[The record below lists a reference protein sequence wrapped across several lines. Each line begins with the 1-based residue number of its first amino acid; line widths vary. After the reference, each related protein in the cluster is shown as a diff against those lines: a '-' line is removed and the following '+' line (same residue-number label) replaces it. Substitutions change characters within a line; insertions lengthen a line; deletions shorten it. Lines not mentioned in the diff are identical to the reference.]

1 MRHNLVYLVMT
12 RFALRSAVLSVLLL
26 CAACARGPLDEGCGP
41 EFRETVIR
49 GEIQDRAGASIGWAE
64 IRLVEV
70 RGGAEPP
77 RILPIVRDLGNGAP
91 GPLRGHVVRA
101 QLLDPGGATLSDLPV
116 AGGDVRTDPIAV
128 VDVATLDALRQ
139 AFVGGGVVLS
149 LETDLAGMER
159 VQVRLPLLRAGTWG
173 RARCS

>member
-1 MRHNLVYLVMT
+1 MRLKPVDMLMT
-12 RFALRSAVLSVLLL
+12 RSALRSAFLSVLLL
-26 CAACARGPLDEGCGP
+26 CAACTRGPLDEGCGP

-49 GEIQDRAGASIGWAE
+49 GEIQNPAGASIGWAE
-64 IRLVEV
+64 IRLVET
-70 RGGAEPP
+70 RGAEPP
-77 RILPIVRDLGNGAP
+77 RILPIVRDLGNGSP

-101 QLLDPGGATLSDLPV
+101 QLVDPVGATLSDLPV

-128 VDVATLDALRQ
+128 PDAAILDALRR
-139 AFVGGGVVLS
+139 AFVGGGVVLG

-159 VQVRLPLLRAGTWG
+159 LQVRLPLLRAGTWG